1 MDEMDQMGR
10 PSKMEG
16 GSGVFSCLIVM
27 CVCWC
32 VCTWLLSFQGLLCL
46 LDCVLIR
53 PLRFQPQ
60 LQGPSTRSLAFL
72 SSVERLI
79 PGSETDVL
87 SRTKKRKQNHPSIAQ
102 CAYGILASL
111 LLPRNPAPIRQ
122 SLIPPAKDGIS
133 YVTGLRTGGSLDL
146 VRTEIVA
153 TWFQVELL

>member
-10 PSKMEG
+10 TSKMEG
-16 GSGVFSCLIVM
+16 GSDVFLMSYCYVRMLVRMYLVAFIPRPA
-27 CVCWC
+27 
-32 VCTWLLSFQGLLCL
+32 LFAGLRV
-46 LDCVLIR
+46 DVTSPFSAPIS
-53 PLRFQPQ
+53 
-60 LQGPSTRSLAFL
+60 GSSTRSLAFL
-72 SSVERLI
+72 SSVERLV
-79 PGSETDVL
+79 PGSETEVL
-87 SRTKKRKQNHPSIAQ
+87 SRTRKRKQNHPSIAQ

-146 VRTEIVA
+146 VRTEIVS